1 MHARRQG
8 DVQRSPVRR
17 RCPEHAGRACAE
29 RRAGCPRELERLR
42 RESKVLE
49 KERHAREAVQ
59 AREEAQAGRQ
69 ALRRREKCEQLQLA
83 RKWAEEDARRA
94 DPQAEEAARLKAR
107 RAAER
112 YAAACK

>member
-1 MHARRQG
+1 M
-8 DVQRSPVRR
+8 P
-17 RCPEHAGRACAE
+17 
-29 RRAGCPRELERLR
+29 PRELERLR